1 VPNHIMFIRKS
12 SLMLHYNVHKF
23 RSSLSSEGFTLLEL
37 MTVVVIVGILSA
49 IATPSVLS
57 QQANT
62 KLNYSLELLKTSL
75 ELSQAEA
82 IKTSRTCEVN
92 IPDGH
97 LITTT
102 CSAGFSNNIADL
114 DQDITISSS
123 GLVSPQKI
131 SYSFRGVTTA
141 NATITLTSSNTS
153 LQKCLVV
160 SPVVGL
166 IRTGNIRSG
175 VCVK

>member
-1 VPNHIMFIRKS
+1 
-12 SLMLHYNVHKF
+12 MLHYNAHKF
-23 RSSLSSEGFTLLEL
+23 RSSLSPEGFTLLEL
-37 MTVVVIVGILSA
+37 MIVVVIVGILSA
-49 IATPSVLS
+49 IAAPSVLS
-57 QQANT
+57 QQANA
-62 KLNYSLELLKTSL
+62 KLNNSLELLKTSL

-82 IKTSRTCEVN
+82 IKTSKTCEVN
-92 IPDGH
+92 IPNGNR
-97 LITTT
+97 ITTT
-102 CSAGFSNNIADL
+102 CYIGTSNNITNL
-114 DQDITISSS
+114 DQGINISSS
-123 GLVSPQKI
+123 GLVAPQKI

-141 NATITLTSSNTS
+141 NATITLTSPNTS